1 MTGKPGAVAGTTW
14 SERID
19 ELAASLPPTEAEAL
33 AVLRPDPSGGGG
45 GGKAWR
51 SPIPDYERE
60 SVAGSVP
67 RPRDDDPDAV
77 RRVGVIGGGTAGYL
91 AALALRAQR
100 PWLDVTLIES
110 SRIPVIGVG
119 EATTPP
125 LMAFLHHYLDID
137 PLEFLKQ
144 VQPTWKLGIKFDWGP
159 YADGIMAPFD
169 WGANSIGVLGSMAER
184 GDPNAFTLQS
194 LFMLHNRVP
203 VFQVGE
209 DRYVSLMDDI
219 PFAYHLENRSLVR
232 FLTNLAKER
241 GIRHLD
247 AEIAEVQVSGEDWVK
262 SLHTTDG
269 QTLTFDLYIDA
280 TGFRSLLLG
289 KALKTNYLS
298 YSDSLFTDTAVT
310 GYTKQSEAIEPYTTA
325 ATMDAG
331 WCWTI
336 PVPEEDHVGY
346 VYSSAF
352 LSADEAAEEVVRQ
365 HGEVDN
371 LKTVKFRVG
380 RHEKT
385 WRGNVIAIGNSY
397 GFVEPLESSALLML
411 VFTIM
416 SMMPLLPTS
425 WAQPVAR
432 DVLNRVSASR
442 WDGLRWFLAIHYRY
456 NRRRDTA
463 FWREV
468 WTSTDVS
475 GIQPLL
481 DIYAGGAP
489 LHLRDPITR
498 RLARAAAPTFYELDG
513 VDCILLGQNYPAT
526 LVPNAEKPEAWRARK
541 AAADVLVSR
550 SLTQRRALEAFQ
562 AHPELTQ
569 SLVYGKHSWVTGYG
583 EERWLRL
590 SHA

>member
-1 MTGKPGAVAGTTW
+1 MTSASGSTW
-14 SERID
+14 LDRLEA
-19 ELAASLPPTEAEAL
+19 LASALPPAEAEAL
-33 AVLRPDPSGGGG
+33 AALRPHSSGRGP
-45 GGKAWR
+45 GGKPWR
-51 SPIPDYERE
+51 PPVPDRERE
-60 SVAGSVP
+60 AVAGTVP
-67 RPRDDDPDAV
+67 RPRADDPQAV

-91 AALALRAQR
+91 IALALRAKR
-100 PWLDVTLIES
+100 PWLDVTLVES

-125 LMAFLHHYLDID
+125 LMAFLHHYLGID
-137 PLEFLKQ
+137 PLDFLQK
-144 VQPTWKLGIKFDWGP
+144 VRPTWKLGIRFDWGP
-159 YADGIMAPFD
+159 HPDGIMAPFD

-203 VFQVGE
+203 VFQVADG
-209 DRYVSLMDDI
+209 RYVSLMDDI
-219 PFAYHLENRSLVR
+219 PFAYHLENRALVR
-232 FLTNLAKER
+232 YLTNLAKER
-241 GIRHLD
+241 GIHHLD
-247 AEIAEVQVSGEDWVK
+247 AEIADVQVSGEDWIK

-269 QTLTFDLYIDA
+269 QTLTFDLYVDA

-289 KALKTNYLS
+289 KALKTPFHS
-298 YSDSLFTDTAVT
+298 YASSLFTDSAVT
-310 GYTKQSEAIEPYTTA
+310 GYTKQSDAIEPYTTA

-352 LSADEAAEEVVRQ
+352 TSADDAAKEIVQQ
-365 HGEVDN
+365 HGEVGDM
-371 LKTVKFRVG
+371 KTVRFRVG
-380 RHEKT
+380 RHDRT
-385 WRGNVIAIGNSY
+385 WRGNVMAVGNSY

-425 WAQPVAR
+425 WREPVAR
-432 DVLNRVSASR
+432 DVLNRVTASR

-468 WTSTDVS
+468 WTSTDTS

-481 DIYAGGAP
+481 DIYASGAP

-513 VDCILLGQNYPAT
+513 VDCMLLGQGYPAT

-541 AAADVLVSR
+541 AAADVLVKR
-550 SLTQRRALEAFQ
+550 ALTQRRALEAFH

-569 SLVYGKHSWVTGYG
+569 NLVYGEHSWVTGYG
-583 EERWLRL
+583 EEQWLRQ